1 LAFAAPGASVT
12 KPPQGLGSDPAEA
25 QELKT
30 MPDPS
35 MTTNAD
41 DEMEQFLRD
50 SGVLLAMQQQALEVN
65 LRQVAEPQGFEVLH
79 VSHRHHPVVEFSIG
93 MGQLDDHRN
102 IVRLRS
108 KVCPQPLA
116 NLAQMTPFHS
126 VSFRLWES
134 RRLWRW
140 ATRSGPR

>member
-1 LAFAAPGASVT
+1 
-12 KPPQGLGSDPAEA
+12 
-25 QELKT
+25 

-35 MTTNAD
+35 RTTNAD

-50 SGVLLAMQQQALEVN
+50 SGVLLAMQQQALEVH
-65 LRQVAEPQGFEVLH
+65 LRQVAERQGFEVLH

-108 KVCPQPLA
+108 KVCRLLRA
-116 NLAQMTPFHS
+116 AS
-126 VSFRLWES
+126 VRVSAASVFARY
-134 RRLWRW
+134 RRAVVRVACVPDWD
-140 ATRSGPR
+140 